1 MHVRMLCA
9 ISFSNDHFG
18 CRINASHLIALGRA
32 TTFFCLLLGYL
43 ANIFTGAR
51 FFTGREE
58 QWRILKYFEMLQNER
73 AWPSRAC
80 QEMLRAAWERE

>member
-1 MHVRMLCA
+1 M
-9 ISFSNDHFG
+9 
-18 CRINASHLIALGRA
+18 
-32 TTFFCLLLGYL
+32 
-43 ANIFTGAR
+43 FTGAR